1 MYYTVGAVWSG
12 NGTRL
17 VRFGNGTRLVRFG
30 NGTRLVRSGN
40 GTRLVRSG
48 NGTRLVAAENTRTTG
63 ACKVIRAGDEATL
76 AISSLFAAQG
86 RWLGEGQQSS
96 SSASIN

>member
-1 MYYTVGAVWSG
+1 MYYTVGAVRSG

-17 VRFGNGTRLVRFG
+17 VRF
-30 NGTRLVRSGN
+30 GN

-63 ACKVIRAGDEATL
+63 AIRAGDEATL

-96 SSASIN
+96 SSVSIKACQLSVLKC